1 MELIKVETL
10 IIQEFS
16 GVGGPSNPNEWYCDV
31 SKISFSLRKMKEV
44 AEAQVLGDKVIL
56 QTNQKDAMV

>member
-1 MELIKVETL
+1 
-10 IIQEFS
+10 
-16 GVGGPSNPNEWYCDV
+16 
-31 SKISFSLRKMKEV
+31 MKEV